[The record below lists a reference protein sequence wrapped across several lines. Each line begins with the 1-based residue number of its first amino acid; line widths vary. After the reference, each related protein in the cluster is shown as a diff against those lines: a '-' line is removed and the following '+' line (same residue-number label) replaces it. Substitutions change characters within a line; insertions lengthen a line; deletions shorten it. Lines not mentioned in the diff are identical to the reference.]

1 MTLKGCLQDIHWYD
15 GAFGY
20 FPSYTLGAMA
30 AAQMMAV
37 VARQTQGMKTAMG
50 LGDLSPLINWLHS
63 NVHAQG
69 SLMGFNELLREAT
82 GKPLD
87 PSDFQAHIRARY
99 LS

>member
-1 MTLKGCLQDIHWYD
+1 
-15 GAFGY
+15 
-20 FPSYTLGAMA
+20 
-30 AAQMMAV
+30 V
-37 VARQTQGMKTAMG
+37 VARQTQGLKTAMG
-50 LGDLSPLINWLHS
+50 LGDLSPLTNWLHS

-87 PSDFQAHIRARY
+87 PSEFQAHIRARY